1 MLLSVPEEGGAEE
14 TRAETAP
21 VEEKKEV
28 KVVGVGGQR
37 GGMGSYV
44 GTNHCWIPTLPLQEQ
59 RDGSAEE
66 EVKEK
71 VGDVAKKEEE
81 KSKEPEGEKEAEKGE
96 SDSAGEWG
104 PDGGLE
110 RGG

>member
-1 MLLSVPEEGGAEE
+1 MGWGLTWGQ
-14 TRAETAP
+14 TTAGYP
-21 VEEKKEV
+21 
-28 KVVGVGGQR
+28 
-37 GGMGSYV
+37 
-44 GTNHCWIPTLPLQEQ
+44 PLPLQEQ

-81 KSKEPEGEKEAEKGE
+81 KSKEPEGEKEVEKGE

>member
-44 GTNHCWIPTLPLQEQ
+44 GTNHCWIPTPPPP
-59 RDGSAEE
+59 GA
-66 EVKEK
+66 
-71 VGDVAKKEEE
+71 A
-81 KSKEPEGEKEAEKGE
+81 
-96 SDSAGEWG
+96 
-104 PDGGLE
+104 
-110 RGG
+110 

>member
-1 MLLSVPEEGGAEE
+1 M
-14 TRAETAP
+14 
-21 VEEKKEV
+21 
-28 KVVGVGGQR
+28 
-37 GGMGSYV
+37 
-44 GTNHCWIPTLPLQEQ
+44 
-59 RDGSAEE
+59 
-66 EVKEK
+66 
-71 VGDVAKKEEE
+71 GDVAKKEEE